1 MIRSYEIDKG
11 VRLHIDHTDKF
22 KTNFIS
28 IYIYDLLGDNTCK
41 LALLPSILK
50 DGSQDFPNFMDI
62 SKKLEEMYGMNMS
75 YYLYKKGDRQVMQ
88 ILIDP
93 INNKYVDS
101 DVLEES
107 FKFLSSII
115 EKPLLENGS
124 FKKDYVELEK
134 NNLKKFIESKI
145 NDKEKYAVDRLIE
158 EMFKGE
164 RFANYEYGSIEELK
178 EIDEKN
184 LYEYYE
190 FALSSLPIDIFVV
203 GDVKD
208 DEILQLIKKSFNFKR
223 GLLKNTNTAYVKKMV
238 SGVKYVVDTLDVVQG
253 KLILGFRTDVSPEK
267 EDYYKTILLN
277 NILGGG
283 PHSKLFQNVREK
295 ESLAYSIY
303 SRVERFKG
311 FIYISAGIDV
321 NNYEKALN
329 LIIEQ
334 VEKMKKGEIS
344 EEEYNASINIL
355 SNYIRS
361 LSDSPIQRTDY
372 NLNEIIAGTG
382 KDLVEFERSIRSTT
396 IDDVVRLSQNL
407 KLDTVYF
414 LRNHEEG
421 R

>member
-1 MIRSYEIDKG
+1 MLRSYEIDKG

-28 IYIYDLLGDNTCK
+28 LHIHDLLGDNTSK
-41 LALLPSILK
+41 LALLPSVLK
-50 DGSQDFPNFMDI
+50 DGSQDFPTYMDI
-62 SKKLEEMYGMNMS
+62 SKKLEEMYGMNLS

-88 ILIDP
+88 IFMDP

-101 DVLEES
+101 DVLGES

-115 EKPLLENGS
+115 KRPLLDNGF
-124 FKKDYVELEK
+124 FKRDYVELEK

-178 EIDEKN
+178 EINEKN

-190 FALSSLPIDIFVV
+190 FALSSLPMDIFVV

-208 DEILQLIKKSFNFKR
+208 DEVLKLVKKFFNFKR
-223 GLLKNTNTAYVKKMV
+223 ETLKSVETANLKKMV
-238 SGVKYVVDTLDVVQG
+238 SDVRYVVDNLNVVQG
-253 KLILGFRTDVSPEK
+253 KLILGFRTNVNPKD
-267 EDYYKTILLN
+267 EDYYKIILLN

-329 LIIEQ
+329 LILGQ
-334 VEKMKKGEIS
+334 VEKIRKGEIS
-344 EEEYNASINIL
+344 KEEYNASVNIL

-372 NLNEIIAGTG
+372 NLSEIIAGTR
-382 KDLVEFERSIRSTT
+382 KDFVEFEKSIRNTT
-396 IDDVVRLSQNL
+396 MDDMVRLSQNIE
-407 KLDTVYF
+407 LDTVYF
-414 LRNHEEG
+414 LRNNEEG